1 MAWQLR
7 LGQMIIATDY
17 QGKNLPRKSN
27 GKRYQNPLKISGTN
41 LYGNHES
48 VAKCRDNIISHGYIV
63 VISWQ
68 VVKTLLQFDVVF
80 KHSHG
85 FLWQSRGYLAMDS
98 CDNLVT
104 LSIFKSIEFSSF
116 TL

>member
-1 MAWQLR
+1 MAIKVGTNDNCDRLSGEKFATEKQWQK
-7 LGQMIIATDY
+7 IS
-17 QGKNLPRKSN
+17 K
-27 GKRYQNPLKISGTN
+27 PLKISGTN
-41 LYGNHES
+41 LYGNQES

-104 LSIFKSIEFSSF
+104 LSIFKSIEFLSF
-116 TL
+116 RL